1 MIKGLVHKQ
10 AIIIANMYASNIRTS
25 KYIKQIITELHG
37 EINNN
42 TIRRVLIFHT
52 Q

>member
-1 MIKGLVHKQ
+1 MIKGLVYKE
-10 AIIIANMYASNIRTS
+10 AIIIANIYASNIRTS

-37 EINNN
+37 EINNR
-42 TIRRVLIFHT
+42 IRRVLIFHT